1 MSAQQQ
7 GPPLPPPPPGPPSP
21 PAEKRG
27 IAVRVWVLVVG
38 GIALVGVIAAVASTG
53 DGNPD
58 QANASPTPAG
68 ALPPSPDELLGQ
80 APSAAAA
87 AGCDDVT
94 DVGPY
99 KPKAL
104 DKSHVG
110 YGGIELPPLSTF
122 PSVPPASGPHNP
134 TPLPAGIYGS
144 APPMDHVLHSLEHGA
159 AIIWYDP
166 SVPGEELDRL
176 REFYRAYRITPE
188 GSAQGAKIIIAPY
201 DYPGEAEAG
210 RLPPGVHMALTAW
223 HRLQTCADVSL
234 SVAFDF
240 TSQYVVPP
248 FESRSYKGEAPEP
261 QSPIDPPTLAPSVA
275 GSPPSAD

>member
-1 MSAQQQ
+1 MSAHQQ

-27 IAVRVWVLVVG
+27 TVVRVWAFVVG
-38 GIALVGVIAAVASTG
+38 GIVLLGVIAAVASTG
-53 DGNPD
+53 DGDVD
-58 QANASPTPAG
+58 QANASRAPIG
-68 ALPPSPDELLGQ
+68 AVPPSPDDLLGE

-94 DVGPY
+94 TVRPY
-99 KPKAL
+99 KPRTL
-104 DKSHVG
+104 DQAHAG
-110 YGGIELPPLSTF
+110 YAGHPLPALSTF
-122 PSVPPASGPHNP
+122 PSVPPTSGPHNP
-134 TPLPAGIYGS
+134 VPLPAGIYGS
-144 APPMDHVLHSLEHGA
+144 APPIDHVLHSLEHGA

-166 SVPGEELDRL
+166 SVPGGELDRL
-176 REFYRAYRITPE
+176 REFYRRYPIMPE

-201 DYPGEAEAG
+201 DYPDEGDAG

-223 HRLQTCADVSL
+223 HRLQTCLDVSL

-248 FESRSYKGEAPEP
+248 FENRTYKGDAPEP
-261 QSPIDPPTLAPSVA
+261 QSPINPPTLDPSVA
-275 GSPPSAD
+275 GSA